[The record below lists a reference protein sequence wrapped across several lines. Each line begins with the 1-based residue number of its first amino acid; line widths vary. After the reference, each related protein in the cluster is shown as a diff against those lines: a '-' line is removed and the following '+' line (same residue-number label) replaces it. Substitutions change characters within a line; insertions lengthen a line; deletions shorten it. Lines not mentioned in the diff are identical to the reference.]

1 VRGVSDGRGLNGL
14 LSALLVAYTIEFDGE
29 FERLMPHVTTLFGAG
44 GPEPGVSKTGKQFG
58 RPWLASQA
66 MWSNGMRFVSTDGIP
81 AAEMAA
87 LPINFN
93 GLQRWGYIY
102 CRPDPGAA
110 DDARLAESV
119 IRPTRDGMRAQAI
132 WSALEGVV
140 DLRWQDRFGTGLT
153 DALRDCLRAVAD
165 QIAGQAG
172 GPMPPLYLPVVG
184 YGDGMRTPRDLGVF
198 PPPVFAPS
206 ESDLSVLLSRVLLA
220 FTLDYEAASKLSVAI
235 GANVLRVLNGSGV
248 RLPEIPVLT
257 GVSKEAVQ
265 ACVGFLERHDC
276 LTVGPE
282 PAGRRGK
289 VVVLTE
295 RGMAAQAKWRRV
307 SAEVEIGWR
316 DRFGTAVIDRL
327 AQVAA
332 EMLAHQTGDR
342 ATLGLGL
349 VPYGQGWR
357 GRPPYLSQSEAYV
370 RDPGAA
376 LPHHPTVLHRGGYP
390 DGA

>member
-1 VRGVSDGRGLNGL
+1 MRGVTDGRGLNGL
-14 LSALLVAYTIEFDGE
+14 LSALLVAHTIEFDNE
-29 FERLMPHVTTLFGAG
+29 FERMMPHVTTLFGAG

-58 RPWLASQA
+58 RPWLTSQA

-87 LPINFN
+87 LPVNFN

-102 CRPDPGAA
+102 CRPDPGGA

-132 WSALEGVV
+132 WSALDGVV
-140 DLRWQDRFGTGLT
+140 DHRWQGRFGAGLT
-153 DALRDCLRAVAD
+153 DGLRDCLRAVAD

-172 GPMPPLYLPVVG
+172 GPMPLYLPVVG
-184 YGDGMRTPRDLGVF
+184 YGDGMRAPRDLGAF

-220 FTLDYEAASKLSVAI
+220 FTLDFEAVSSLSLAV
-235 GANVLRVLNGSGV
+235 GANVLRVLTGDGV
-248 RLPEIPVLT
+248 RLPGLQALT
-257 GVSKEAVQ
+257 GVSVEAVQ
-265 ACVGFLERHDC
+265 ASVGFLERHDC
-276 LTVGPE
+276 VTVRPGPS
-282 PAGRRGK
+282 GRRGK
-289 VVVLTE
+289 FVVLTA
-295 RGMAAQAKWRRV
+295 RGLAAQAKWRRV
-307 SAEVEIGWR
+307 SAEVEAGWR
-316 DRFGTAVIDRL
+316 DRFGKAVIDRL
-327 AQVAA
+327 SEVAA
-332 EMLAHQTGDR
+332 EMVAHRIEDR
-342 ATLGLGL
+342 ATLGRGL

>member
-1 VRGVSDGRGLNGL
+1 VSDRRGLNGL

-29 FERLMPHVTTLFGAG
+29 FERLMPHGTTLFGAG
-44 GPEPGVSKTGKQFG
+44 GPEPGVSRTGKQFG
-58 RPWLASQA
+58 RTWLVSQA

-81 AAEMAA
+81 AATMAA
-87 LPINFN
+87 LPVNFN
-93 GLQRWGYIY
+93 GLQRWRYLY

-132 WSALEGVV
+132 WSALDGVV
-140 DLRWQDRFGTGLT
+140 DLRWQDRFGAGLT
-153 DALRDCLRAVAD
+153 GGLRESLRAVAD
-165 QIAGQAG
+165 QIAAEAD
-172 GPMPPLYLPVVG
+172 GPMPFYLPVVG
-184 YGDGMRTPRDLGVF
+184 YGDGMRTRRDHGTF
-198 PPPVFAPS
+198 PPPVFTPG

-220 FTLDYEAASKLSVAI
+220 FTLDYEAASKLSLAI
-235 GANVLRVLNGSGV
+235 GANVLRVLNTAGV
-248 RLPEIPVLT
+248 RLPEISALT

-265 ACVGFLERHDC
+265 ASVGFLERHDC
-276 LTVGPE
+276 LTVGSE

-289 VVVLTE
+289 VVALTE

-307 SAEVEIGWR
+307 SAAVENGWR
-316 DRFGTAVIDRL
+316 DRFGTAVIDQLSRL
-327 AQVAA
+327 AA